1 MKYNEKNITY
11 IKCTNKISTDKITAV
26 QHKANALL
34 FSIQNSHIAPN
45 LTVRAYNTLKECWI
59 ELNTMEVKNGK
70 AVPKKQEIMNSLKG
84 LILNL
89 RSLQNVTSTAKEL
102 QTTLNYSLSR
112 AIAFKNDEH
121 STADILERLNA
132 LKTLK
137 SDLGDAYTRLNTVQ
151 FERIYAELL
160 NELNE
165 RLKL

>member
-11 IKCTNKISTDKITAV
+11 IKCANKISTDKITDV

-34 FSIQNSHIAPN
+34 FSIQNAHISPN
-45 LTVRAYNTLKECWI
+45 LTLRAYNTLKECWI
-59 ELNTMEVKNGK
+59 ELNTMEVKNRK
-70 AVPKKQEIMNSLKG
+70 AVPKKNELMNALKY
-84 LILNL
+84 LIINL
-89 RSLQNVTSTAKEL
+89 RSIYGVTSTDGEL
-102 QTTLNYSLSR
+102 QSTLNYNLSR
-112 AIAFKNDEH
+112 AIAFKNEQH
-121 STADILERLNA
+121 SSEEVLERLNA

>member
-1 MKYNEKNITY
+1 MKYSTKNITY
-11 IKCTNKISTDKITAV
+11 VKCVNKISTDKITAV

-59 ELNTMEVKNGK
+59 ELNQMEVKNGK
-70 AVPKKQEIMNSLKG
+70 AVPKKQEIMNALKC

-89 RSLQNVTSTAKEL
+89 RSLQGVTSTDREL
-102 QTTLNYSLSR
+102 QSTLNYNLSR
-112 AIAFKNDEH
+112 AIAFKNEQH
-121 STADILERLNA
+121 SSAEILERLNA

-137 SDLGDAYTRLNTVQ
+137 SDLGDTYTRLNTVQ
-151 FERIYAELL
+151 FERIYSELL

>member
-11 IKCTNKISTDKITAV
+11 IKCVNKISTDKITAV

-45 LTVRAYNTLKECWI
+45 LTVRAYNVLKECWI
-59 ELNTMEVKNGK
+59 ELNRMEVKNGK
-70 AVPKKQEIMNSLKG
+70 AVPKKQEIMNALKSI
-84 LILNL
+84 ILNL
-89 RSLQNVTSTAKEL
+89 RSIYGVTSTVKEL
-102 QTTLNYSLSR
+102 QMTLNYNLSR
-112 AIAFKNDEH
+112 AIAFKNEQH
-121 STADILERLNA
+121 SSAEILERLNA

>member
-1 MKYNEKNITY
+1 MKYITKNITY
-11 IKCTNKISTDKITAV
+11 IKCVNKISTDKITAV
-26 QHKANALL
+26 QRKANALL

-45 LTVRAYNTLKECWI
+45 ITLRAYNTLKECWI
-59 ELNTMEVKNGK
+59 ELNQMEVKNGK
-70 AVPKKQEIMNSLKG
+70 AVPKKNELMNAIKY

-89 RSLQNVTSTAKEL
+89 RSLQGVTSTDREL
-102 QTTLNYSLSR
+102 QMTLNYALSR
-112 AIAFKNDEH
+112 AIAFKNEQH
-121 STADILERLNA
+121 STADILDRLNA

-151 FERIYAELL
+151 FERIYSELL

>member
-1 MKYNEKNITY
+1 MKYNEKGIVF
-11 IKCTNKISTDKITAV
+11 IKCANKISTDKITAV

-34 FSIQNSHIAPN
+34 FSIQNAHIAPN

-70 AVPKKQEIMNSLKG
+70 AVPKKQELMNTLKG

-102 QTTLNYSLSR
+102 QTTLNYNLSR
-112 AIAFKNDEH
+112 AIAFKNEQH
-121 STADILERLNA
+121 SSAEILERLNA

>member
-11 IKCTNKISTDKITAV
+11 IKCSNKISTDKITDV
-26 QHKANALL
+26 QRKANALL
-34 FSIQNSHIAPN
+34 FSIQNTHIAPN
-45 LTVRAYNTLKECWI
+45 LTLRAYNTLKECWI

-70 AVPKKQEIMNSLKG
+70 AVPKKQEIMNALKY
-84 LILNL
+84 LIINL
-89 RSLQNVTSTAKEL
+89 RSLQNVTSTVKEL
-102 QTTLNYSLSR
+102 QTTLNYALSR
-112 AIAFKNDEH
+112 AIAFKNEQH

-132 LKTLK
+132 LKQLK

-151 FERIYAELL
+151 FERIYSELL

>member
-26 QHKANALL
+26 QRKANALL
-34 FSIQNSHIAPN
+34 FSIQNAHIAPN
-45 LTVRAYNTLKECWI
+45 LTLRAYNTLKECWI
-59 ELNTMEVKNGK
+59 ELNQMEVKNSK
-70 AVPKKQEIMNSLKG
+70 AVPKKQELMNALKSI
-84 LILNL
+84 ILNL
-89 RSLQNVTSTAKEL
+89 RSIYGVTSTVKEL
-102 QTTLNYSLSR
+102 QTTLNYALSR
-112 AIAFKNDEH
+112 AIAFKNEQH

-137 SDLGDAYTRLNTVQ
+137 SDLGDTYQRFNTVQ
-151 FERIYAELL
+151 FERIYSELL

>member
-1 MKYNEKNITY
+1 MKYITKNITY
-11 IKCTNKISTDKITAV
+11 IKCANKISTEKITAV
-26 QHKANALL
+26 QRKANTLL
-34 FSIQNSHIAPN
+34 FSIQNAHIAPN

-59 ELNTMEVKNGK
+59 ELNQMEVKNGK
-70 AVPKKQEIMNSLKG
+70 AVPKKQEIMNALKG

-89 RSLQNVTSTAKEL
+89 RSICGVTSTAKEL
-102 QTTLNYSLSR
+102 QTTLNYALSR
-112 AIAFKNDEH
+112 AIAFKNEEH
-121 STADILERLNA
+121 SSAEILDRLEA
-132 LKTLK
+132 LKQLK

>member
-1 MKYNEKNITY
+1 MKYSTKNITY
-11 IKCTNKISTDKITAV
+11 IKCVNKISTDKITAV

-34 FSIQNSHIAPN
+34 FSIQNAHIAPN
-45 LTVRAYNTLKECWI
+45 LTVRAYNVLKE
-59 ELNTMEVKNGK
+59 L
-70 AVPKKQEIMNSLKG
+70 MNALKG

-89 RSLQNVTSTAKEL
+89 RSIYGVTSTAKEL
-102 QTTLNYSLSR
+102 QTTLNYALSR
-112 AIAFKNDEH
+112 AIAFKNEQH

-137 SDLGDAYTRLNTVQ
+137 SDLGDTYQRLNTVQ
-151 FERIYAELL
+151 FERIYSELL

>member
-1 MKYNEKNITY
+1 MKYITKNITY
-11 IKCTNKISTDKITAV
+11 IKCVNKITTDKITAV
-26 QHKANALL
+26 QRKANALL

-59 ELNTMEVKNGK
+59 ELNQMEVKNGK
-70 AVPKKQEIMNSLKG
+70 AVPKKQEIMNTLKG

-102 QTTLNYSLSR
+102 QTTLNYALSR
-112 AIAFKNDEH
+112 AIAFKNEQH
-121 STADILERLNA
+121 SSEEVLDRLNA

-137 SDLGDAYTRLNTVQ
+137 RDLGDTYQRLNVVQ
-151 FERIYAELL
+151 FERIYSELL

>member
-1 MKYNEKNITY
+1 MKYSTKNITY
-11 IKCTNKISTDKITAV
+11 IKCVNKISTDKITAV

-59 ELNTMEVKNGK
+59 ELNRMEVKNGK
-70 AVPKKQEIMNSLKG
+70 AVPKKQEIMNALKG
-84 LILNL
+84 LIINL
-89 RSLQNVTSTAKEL
+89 RSIQNVTSTDREL
-102 QTTLNYSLSR
+102 QMTLNYALSR
-112 AIAFKNDEH
+112 AIAFKNEQH
-121 STADILERLNA
+121 SSAEILERLNA

-137 SDLGDAYTRLNTVQ
+137 SDLGDTYQRLNVVQ
-151 FERIYAELL
+151 FERIYSELL

>member
-1 MKYNEKNITY
+1 MKYSTKNITY
-11 IKCTNKISTDKITAV
+11 IKCVNKISTDKITAV

-70 AVPKKQEIMNSLKG
+70 AMPKKQELMNALKY
-84 LILNL
+84 LIINL

-102 QTTLNYSLSR
+102 QMTLNYALSR
-112 AIAFKNDEH
+112 AIAFKNEEH
-121 STADILERLNA
+121 SSAEILDRLDT

-151 FERIYAELL
+151 FERIYSELL

-165 RLKL
+165 RIKL

>member
-1 MKYNEKNITY
+1 MKYNEKGIVF
-11 IKCTNKISTDKITAV
+11 IKCANKISTDKITAV
-26 QHKANALL
+26 QRKANALL
-34 FSIQNSHIAPN
+34 FSIQNAHIAPN

-59 ELNTMEVKNGK
+59 ELNKMEVKNSK
-70 AVPKKQEIMNSLKG
+70 AVPKKQELMNALKC

-102 QTTLNYSLSR
+102 QTTLNYALSR

-137 SDLGDAYTRLNTVQ
+137 SDLGDTYQRLNTVQ

>member
-34 FSIQNSHIAPN
+34 FSIQNAHIAPN
-45 LTVRAYNTLKECWI
+45 LTLRAYNTLKECWI
-59 ELNTMEVKNGK
+59 ELNQMEVKNSK
-70 AVPKKQEIMNSLKG
+70 AVPKKQELMNALKSI
-84 LILNL
+84 ILNL
-89 RSLQNVTSTAKEL
+89 RSIYGVTSTVKEL
-102 QTTLNYSLSR
+102 QTTLNYALSR
-112 AIAFKNDEH
+112 AIAFKNEQH

-137 SDLGDAYTRLNTVQ
+137 SDLGDTYQRLNTVQ
-151 FERIYAELL
+151 FERIYSELL

>member
-1 MKYNEKNITY
+1 MKYNEKGIVF
-11 IKCTNKISTDKITAV
+11 IKCANKISTDKITAV

-59 ELNTMEVKNGK
+59 ELNQMEVKNGK
-70 AVPKKQEIMNSLKG
+70 AVPKKQEIMNALKG

-102 QTTLNYSLSR
+102 QTTLNYALSR
-112 AIAFKNDEH
+112 AIAFKNEEH
-121 STADILERLNA
+121 STVDILDRLEA

-137 SDLGDAYTRLNTVQ
+137 SDLGDTYQRLNVVQ
-151 FERIYAELL
+151 FERIYSELL

>member
-1 MKYNEKNITY
+1 MKYNEKGIVF
-11 IKCTNKISTDKITAV
+11 IKCANKISTDKITAV

-34 FSIQNSHIAPN
+34 FSIQNAHIAPN

-59 ELNTMEVKNGK
+59 ELNTMEVKNSK
-70 AVPKKQEIMNSLKG
+70 AVPKKQEIMNALKSI
-84 LILNL
+84 ILNL
-89 RSLQNVTSTAKEL
+89 RSIYGVTSTAKEL
-102 QTTLNYSLSR
+102 QTTLNYALSR
-112 AIAFKNDEH
+112 AIAFKNEQH

-137 SDLGDAYTRLNTVQ
+137 RDLGDTYQRLNTVQ
-151 FERIYAELL
+151 FERIYSELL

>member
-1 MKYNEKNITY
+1 MKYITKNITY
-11 IKCTNKISTDKITAV
+11 IKCANKISTEKITAV
-26 QHKANALL
+26 QRKANTLL
-34 FSIQNSHIAPN
+34 FSIQNAHIAPN

-59 ELNTMEVKNGK
+59 ELNRMEVKNGK
-70 AVPKKQEIMNSLKG
+70 AVPKKQEIMNALKG

-89 RSLQNVTSTAKEL
+89 RYLQNVTSTDGEL
-102 QTTLNYSLSR
+102 QSTLNYNLSR
-112 AIAFKNDEH
+112 AIAFKNEQH
-121 STADILERLNA
+121 SSAEILDRLEA
-132 LKTLK
+132 LKQLK

>member
-11 IKCTNKISTDKITAV
+11 IKCSNKISTDKITDV

-70 AVPKKQEIMNSLKG
+70 AVPKKQELMNALKG

-89 RSLQNVTSTAKEL
+89 RSLQNVTSTVKEL
-102 QTTLNYSLSR
+102 QTTLNYALSR
-112 AIAFKNDEH
+112 AIAFKNEQH
-121 STADILERLNA
+121 SSEEVLERLNA

-137 SDLGDAYTRLNTVQ
+137 SDLGDTYQRLNTVQ
-151 FERIYAELL
+151 FERIYSELL

>member
-1 MKYNEKNITY
+1 MKYSTKNITY
-11 IKCTNKISTDKITAV
+11 IKCANKISTDKITAV
-26 QHKANALL
+26 QRKANALL
-34 FSIQNSHIAPN
+34 FSIQNAHIAPN

-59 ELNTMEVKNGK
+59 ELNRMEVKNGK
-70 AVPKKQEIMNSLKG
+70 AVPKKQELMNAIKC

-89 RSLQNVTSTAKEL
+89 RSIYGLTSTAKEL
-102 QTTLNYSLSR
+102 QTTLNYALSR
-112 AIAFKNDEH
+112 AIAFKNEQH
-121 STADILERLNA
+121 SSAEILERLNA

>member
-59 ELNTMEVKNGK
+59 ELNQMEVKNSK
-70 AVPKKQEIMNSLKG
+70 AVPKKQELMNALKSI
-84 LILNL
+84 ILNL
-89 RSLQNVTSTAKEL
+89 RSIYGVTSTVKEL
-102 QTTLNYSLSR
+102 QTTLNYALSR
-112 AIAFKNDEH
+112 AIAFKNEQH

-137 SDLGDAYTRLNTVQ
+137 SDLGDTYQRLNTVQ
-151 FERIYAELL
+151 FERIYSELL